1 MAAKNLGASG
11 VLYTDRRD
19 FYIDPQVVR
28 ELWTDVAPFTTVIS
42 NKETRQTNDPI
53 FKMFEH
59 RNPWVKQQIV
69 LGTCSAG
76 SGSLSCP
83 DSDAG
88 VKIGNTS
95 NPATPIAANGITGL
109 EGGGTN
115 ASPAFAASMLGLIVE
130 VYASAQAAAGL
141 PKGVGVI
148 AKSGSDFVLK
158 NMTETAFSLATG
170 DVFKV
175 IGNAQ
180 GEGQVSPDA
189 WADELEVVYN
199 STQIFKTPL
208 EVTGTLLQ
216 AALRG
221 ESSELARLR
230 EMKNQEHKMQKEKA
244 FLFGTRVG
252 GTGMGSGSFADG
264 GRFDA
269 DGKLIRSTYGIVSA
283 LEAFGDSSAASDAQN
298 VFTAQISTGT
308 NYGYS
313 DFVEDMEKV
322 FQYVPTSGIKR
333 AFCGA
338 GALGE
343 WNKLSASSGTFG
355 GNSGWT
361 VNLGDM
367 KRDALGFNYRTLET
381 PHGMLQLIPTP
392 ALRGNYNK
400 HMVVIDDD
408 NLFHAQ
414 YRAPMYQTN
423 IKSDNGYDGIK
434 DQYMSDEGVGIS
446 LIESHSLFKIT

>member
-1 MAAKNLGASG
+1 
-11 VLYTDRRD
+11 
-19 FYIDPQVVR
+19 
-28 ELWTDVAPFTTVIS
+28 
-42 NKETRQTNDPI
+42 
-53 FKMFEH
+53 MFEH
-59 RNPWVKQQIV
+59 RNPWVKQQFRLNETTPGTVTANDTANSGNGVDEIEG
-69 LGTCSAG
+69 LGA
-76 SGSLSCP
+76 P
-83 DSDAG
+83 DASW
-88 VKIGNTS
+88 V
-95 NPATPIAANGITGL
+95 GL
-109 EGGGTN
+109 
-115 ASPAFAASMLGLIVE
+115 VCE
-130 VYASAQAAAGL
+130 VYATANATSGAH
-141 PKGVGVI
+141 KGVVI
-148 AKSGSDFVLK
+148 ITAVASNGDISVK
-158 NMTETAFSLATG
+158 NMTDANIALANN

-180 GEGQVSPDA
+180 GEGQVSPEA

-208 EVTGTLLQ
+208 EITGTLLQ

-252 GTGMGSGSFADG
+252 GTGMTGTAMADG
-264 GRFDA
+264 GRNDA

-283 LEAFGDSSAASDAQN
+283 LETYGATTGDGQN
-298 VFTAQISTGT
+298 VFTCNVSAGSSG
-308 NYGYS
+308 YGYA
-313 DFVEDMEKV
+313 DFVDDMEKV
-322 FQYVPTSGIKR
+322 FQYVPASGVKR
-333 AFCGA
+333 AFVGA

-343 WNKLSASSGTFG
+343 WNKLSATAGTYG

-367 KRDALGFNYRTLET
+367 KRDALGFNYRTMET

-400 HMVVIDDD
+400 HMLIIDDD

-414 YRAPMYQTN
+414 YRSPMYQTN

-446 LIESHSLFKIT
+446 LIESHSLFKLT